1 MVLNIRM
8 LHWLKLLLLM
18 IVGVRY
24 YSPLLLS
31 LVIVATGNR
40 GDFLSQVGSSTT
52 DDIWGNEIQLLNV
65 FLKIQK
71 YSCDMMSHYLM

>member
-1 MVLNIRM
+1 M

-71 YSCDMMSHYLM
+71 YTCDMISHYLM

>member
-1 MVLNIRM
+1 MIRGIGCSTVLNIRM

-31 LVIVATGNR
+31 LVTVATGNG
-40 GDFLSQVGSSTT
+40 GDFLSPVGSSTT
-52 DDIWGNEIQLLNV
+52 DDIYREMKFN
-65 FLKIQK
+65 
-71 YSCDMMSHYLM
+71 Y